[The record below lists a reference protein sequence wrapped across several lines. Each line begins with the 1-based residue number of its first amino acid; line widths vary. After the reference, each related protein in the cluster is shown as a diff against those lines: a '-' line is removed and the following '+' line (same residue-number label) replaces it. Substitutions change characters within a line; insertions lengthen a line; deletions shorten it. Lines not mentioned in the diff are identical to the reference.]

1 MCNQSVGLISS
12 IIERAGIPTVGVSL
26 LREVAEKVRPPR
38 ALYVSFPFGY
48 PLGKPNQPAL
58 QHQVIEASLKLLTV
72 KNPLPILAD
81 FTMES

>member
-12 IIERAGIPTVGVSL
+12 IIEKAGIPTVGVSL

-38 ALYVSFPFGY
+38 TLYVPFPFGY

-58 QHQVIEASLKLLTV
+58 QHQVIEASLNLLGA

-81 FTMES
+81 FTTGS